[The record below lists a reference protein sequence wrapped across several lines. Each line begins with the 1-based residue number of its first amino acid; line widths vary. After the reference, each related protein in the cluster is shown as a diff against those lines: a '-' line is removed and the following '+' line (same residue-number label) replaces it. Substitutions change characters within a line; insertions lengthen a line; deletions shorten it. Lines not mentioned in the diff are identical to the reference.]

1 MEFVLFFLAL
11 IGLNF
16 YLSRVDTLQGNPE
29 AERRPWLHKSGSW
42 SVLLLLIGIGVPA
55 LTYAIGIAGLDP
67 VFFARLVGFAGLG
80 LMMRIAFLLILNVVV
95 KDDTRRVRWLLNW
108 NKAALLYVI
117 GGVVVNVP
125 NLLD

>member
-42 SVLLLLIGIGVPA
+42 SVLLLLIGLGVPS
-55 LTYAIGIAGLDP
+55 LVFAIGITDVDVIPFVQLGG
-67 VFFARLVGFAGLG
+67 VAGLG
-80 LMMRIAFLLILNVVV
+80 LMMRIAFLLVLNVLV

-108 NKAALLYVI
+108 NKAALLYAIVS
-117 GGVVVNVP
+117 VVVNIP

>member
-16 YLSRVDTLQGNPE
+16 YLSRVDKLQGNPE
-29 AERRPWLHKSGSW
+29 AEKHPWLHKSGSW

-55 LTYAIGIAGLDP
+55 LTFAIGIAGIDP
-67 VFFARLVGFAGLG
+67 VFFARLAGVAGLG
-80 LMMRIAFLLILNVVV
+80 LMMRIAFLLVLNVLV

-108 NKAALLYVI
+108 NKAALLYAI
-117 GGVVVNVP
+117 GSVVVNIP

>member
-42 SVLLLLIGIGVPA
+42 SVLLLLICIGVPA
-55 LTYAIGIAGLDP
+55 LTFAFGIDGLDP
-67 VFFARLVGFAGLG
+67 VFFARLAGVAGLG
-80 LMMRIAFLLILNVVV
+80 LMMRIVFLLVLNVLV

-108 NKAALLYVI
+108 NKAALLYVVVS
-117 GGVVVNVP
+117 VVVNVP
-125 NLLD
+125 NLLG

>member
-29 AERRPWLHKSGSW
+29 AERHPWLHKSGSW

-55 LTYAIGIAGLDP
+55 LTFAIGIAGLDP

-80 LMMRIAFLLILNVVV
+80 LMMRITFLLILNVVV
-95 KDDTRRVRWLLNW
+95 KDDTRRGRWLLNW
-108 NKAALLYVI
+108 NMAALLYVI
-117 GGVVVNVP
+117 GGVVVNFP

>member
-1 MEFVLFFLAL
+1 MEFVLFFLTL

-55 LTYAIGIAGLDP
+55 LTFAIGIDGIDP
-67 VFFARLVGFAGLG
+67 VFFARLVGVAGLG
-80 LMMRIAFLLILNVVV
+80 LMMRIAFLFILNVFV

-108 NKAALLYVI
+108 NKAALLYAI
-117 GGVVVNVP
+117 GSVVVNIP
-125 NLLD
+125 NLLG